1 MAEFRTVGRTADI
14 GEGELRAFDVEGRPV
29 AVAHLDGGWYA
40 FDDVCTHRQCSLAE
54 GELDGREVECPCHGS
69 RFDVTTGE
77 VRNGPATEP
86 VETFQVR
93 AEGDE
98 IQVAV

>member
-1 MAEFRTVGRTADI
+1 MTEFRTVARTGDI
-14 GEGELRAFDVEGRPV
+14 AEGGLRAFDVDGRPV

-40 FDDVCTHRQCSLAE
+40 FSDVCTHRQCSLAE
-54 GELDGREVECPCHGS
+54 GELDGGEVECPCHGS
-69 RFDVTTGE
+69 RFDVATGE

-86 VETFQVR
+86 VEAFPVR